1 MSRTICSLWGKIR
14 RISVKFVLIGH
25 CVQIRCT
32 YSQEQEYRHGQIAK
46 NLRTRFYWPTIRIVR
61 NFWHFN
67 RINLCCRLYCGLRVR
82 PCDYTKIP
90 RITKKNCFRL
100 LLLCSSLSY
109 RWQKSMLYSSDI
121 TPFIWDTAMLFAIW
135 IFTFR
140 LARIVISIKIA
151 LLQRKHNLGLVNLC
165 QDLILCWHAVSF
177 PLA

>member
-1 MSRTICSLWGKIR
+1 MSKYG
-14 RISVKFVLIGH
+14 V
-25 CVQIRCT
+25 
-32 YSQEQEYRHGQIAK
+32 
-46 NLRTRFYWPTIRIVR
+46 PTVR
-61 NFWHFN
+61 NKNIDTVKLQKTYEYAFIDPPLGSCVIFGTSTVS
-67 RINLCCRLYCGLRVR
+67 IFVAGCTEITQYCGLRVR

-109 RWQKSMLYSSDI
+109 RWHKSMLYSSDI